1 MQPFEPTHT
10 DHRLPVALRHEADAA
25 PDFRSSTLQPD
36 PDDPIA
42 WRRRPQTP
50 AASRPGWLVPALLAT
65 VLLLTVA
72 AAGWAWYAG

>member
-1 MQPFEPTHT
+1 MQPFEPTHP
-10 DHRLPVALRHEADAA
+10 DHRHPVAQGHATDAA

-36 PDDPIA
+36 PDDPMA
-42 WRRRPQTP
+42 WRRRPLAP

-72 AAGWAWYAG
+72 AGGWAWYAG